1 MLEGLDIA
9 ARGSGVVR
17 VIVILINMLLE
28 KHRVEQRQ
36 DNLKYN
42 SEVLQIQK
50 RTVFETRFIVHFQVN
65 IAGKTFCSSEW
76 NPFLVYGN
84 LW

>member
-1 MLEGLDIA
+1 MLEVLDIT
-9 ARGSGVVR
+9 ARGSGVVS

-50 RTVFETRFIVHFQVN
+50 RTVFETRFIVQFQVN